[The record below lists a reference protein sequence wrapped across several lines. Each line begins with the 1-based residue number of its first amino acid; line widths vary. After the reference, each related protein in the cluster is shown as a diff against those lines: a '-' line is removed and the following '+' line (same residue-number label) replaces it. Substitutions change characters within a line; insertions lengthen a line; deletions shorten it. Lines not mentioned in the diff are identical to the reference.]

1 MGLCAPQQRVER
13 YRQVHANAAPLVA
26 WPAFLNMAVD
36 AGVPLQDVP
45 AAAQFLVDNG
55 DILYFGT
62 RVPALRD
69 LVILDCQWL
78 PRLFASVISLKSSFV
93 RDGEFEHSVLMQVLF
108 CGVCAWHF
116 TLDT

>member
-1 MGLCAPQQRVER
+1 M
-13 YRQVHANAAPLVA
+13 HANAAPLVA

-55 DILYFGT
+55 EILYFGT

-93 RDGEFEHSVLMQVLF
+93 RDGTFLLIRLVSLSGLLTECYFAGTFEHSVLMQVLF
-108 CGVCAWHF
+108 FFAF
-116 TLDT
+116 Q